1 MKKSTQ
7 DSRVSY
13 YKKPSDLSS
22 EQYQIKLRLQF
33 GEDHSFVIQNVGSQE
48 IFSDY
53 LVKNPQTGN
62 SYKVSIR
69 DFKNQWN
76 YCSCLDFKTNQ
87 LGVCK
92 HTASVF
98 NHIRTKLGKD
108 DSSNEYFIGAHSS
121 VYVDYKNGRFVKLKI
136 GTENREKY
144 KALAAR
150 YFDSQFN
157 LLGTSFPVFETFLK
171 EAKAIS
177 EDFKCYE
184 DALDLVLETRDNI
197 KRRVTVLDAFSKRN
211 KVQILDSLLK
221 TKLFPFQIEGV
232 LFASLAARSLIADEM
247 GLGKTIQALATAEVY
262 KQLFKISKV
271 LIVCPTSL
279 KYQWKSE
286 IEKFTDSKA
295 EIIEGTS
302 EARKQ
307 QLSTSQAFYLIASY
321 QSVSNDIQDSNGD
334 FGLDMVILDEAQ
346 RIKNWSTKVA
356 GNIKKLQSPYAVV
369 LTGTPLENRLEE
381 LYSIMQFV
389 DVWKLG
395 PLYKFLD
402 NHRITDPQSQKIVG
416 YKNLNVI
423 AEELSDTMLRR
434 TKKEVLGQLPERSD
448 KTLLVSMT
456 REQRDIHDKLKEQV
470 SRLVS
475 KWQKSGFLNEKDRQ
489 MLILNLSKMRMVCDS
504 TYIID
509 QSIRHDTK
517 ISELMTLLEEYLEN
531 PENKVVVFSQWERM
545 TRLVSEELSDR
556 NIEHQYLHGGVSASA
571 RKKLVDNFAEDPAS
585 RVFLSTDA
593 GSVGLNLQSAGMV
606 VNLDIPW
613 NPAVLEQRIGRVFR
627 LGQKQNV
634 TVVNLVASGSIEE
647 RMLGL
652 LKFKSALASGVLDD
666 GESAIFL
673 DNDRFSEFI
682 KTVDSLTESTE
693 VKAEEEETETDD
705 WQKVIKQGQEFLT
718 AFSEMMKDPRQKSA
732 FLASITDR
740 DANGQLNLKIPI
752 KNEKS
757 VELAIESV
765 LNLFVKE

>member
-33 GEDHSFVIQNVGSQE
+33 GEDHPFVIQNVGSQG

-98 NHIRTKLGKD
+98 NHLRTKFGKD
-108 DSSNEYFIGAHSS
+108 ESNNEHFIGSYSS

-136 GTENREKY
+136 GTENQEKY
-144 KALAAR
+144 KILATR
-150 YFDSQFN
+150 YFDAQLN

-184 DALDLVLETRDNI
+184 DALDLVLETRENI
-197 KRRVTVLDAFSKRN
+197 KRRVTVLDAFAKKN
-211 KVQILDSLLK
+211 KVQILDSVLK
-221 TKLFPFQIEGV
+221 TKLFPFQVEGV

-295 EIIEGTS
+295 EIIEGTG

-307 QLSTSQAFYLIASY
+307 QLSTSEAFYLISSY

-369 LTGTPLENRLEE
+369 LTGTPLENKLEE

-402 NHRITDPQSQKIVG
+402 NHRVIDPQSQKVIG

-423 AEELSDTMLRR
+423 SEELSDTLLRR

-448 KTLLVSMT
+448 KTLLVAMT
-456 REQRDIHDKLKEQV
+456 REQRDIHDKLKA
-470 SRLVS
+470 
-475 KWQKSGFLNEKDRQ
+475 GFEIGFK
-489 MLILNLSKMRMVCDS
+489 MAEVGILKRKRPADAHS
-504 TYIID
+504 
-509 QSIRHDTK
+509 QS
-517 ISELMTLLEEYLEN
+517 L
-531 PENKVVVFSQWERM
+531 
-545 TRLVSEELSDR
+545 
-556 NIEHQYLHGGVSASA
+556 
-571 RKKLVDNFAEDPAS
+571 
-585 RVFLSTDA
+585 
-593 GSVGLNLQSAGMV
+593 
-606 VNLDIPW
+606 
-613 NPAVLEQRIGRVFR
+613 
-627 LGQKQNV
+627 
-634 TVVNLVASGSIEE
+634 
-647 RMLGL
+647 
-652 LKFKSALASGVLDD
+652 
-666 GESAIFL
+666 
-673 DNDRFSEFI
+673 
-682 KTVDSLTESTE
+682 
-693 VKAEEEETETDD
+693 
-705 WQKVIKQGQEFLT
+705 
-718 AFSEMMKDPRQKSA
+718 
-732 FLASITDR
+732 
-740 DANGQLNLKIPI
+740 
-752 KNEKS
+752 KNEDG
-757 VELAIESV
+757 L
-765 LNLFVKE
+765 